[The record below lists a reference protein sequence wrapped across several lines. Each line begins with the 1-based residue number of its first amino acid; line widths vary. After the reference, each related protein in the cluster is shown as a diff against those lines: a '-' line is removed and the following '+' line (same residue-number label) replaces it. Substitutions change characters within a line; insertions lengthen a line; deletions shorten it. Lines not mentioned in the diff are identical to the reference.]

1 MVKFKIKATRFMLIK
16 FTTSGRPMTVFPES
30 RNSMCYLNKRLSILR
45 TILVP
50 QKGLYFYFH
59 FLGKPSRRGRGG
71 LYLKPNECAT
81 RLVIWGKGLIYLRA
95 LLSFC
100 GSYESGAPNDNFRKI
115 ICSEDDLR
123 SRIFGSFSDK
133 FLACLPF
140 LGFSNF
146 KKIV

>member
-1 MVKFKIKATRFMLIK
+1 MYYLGDVQMVKFKIKATRFMLIK

-59 FLGKPSRRGRGG
+59 YLGKPSRRGRGG

-95 LLSFC
+95 LVLSELSQKVYCRVFC
-100 GSYESGAPNDNFRKI
+100 SLQTGRW
-115 ICSEDDLR
+115 L
-123 SRIFGSFSDK
+123 K
-133 FLACLPF
+133 F
-140 LGFSNF
+140 
-146 KKIV
+146 

>member
-1 MVKFKIKATRFMLIK
+1 MYYLGDVQMVKFKIKATRFMLIK

-59 FLGKPSRRGRGG
+59 YLGKPSRRGRGG

-81 RLVIWGKGLIYLRA
+81 RLVTWGKGLIYLRA
-95 LLSFC
+95 LVLYELSQKVYCRVFC
-100 GSYESGAPNDNFRKI
+100 SLQTWRW
-115 ICSEDDLR
+115 L
-123 SRIFGSFSDK
+123 K
-133 FLACLPF
+133 F
-140 LGFSNF
+140 
-146 KKIV
+146 